1 MQTLNLV
8 HVDKSDIKY
17 HIDTFPDGEKSLV
30 IDSNIDHKT
39 DLVNIVTRLSSMDE
53 IFIMLQAADILNRH
67 GVVFDLYISYLMSM
81 RMDRVMDF
89 NRPFSLRVV
98 TNMIKNC
105 GARNKYVIEPHS
117 DRTLEELGA
126 KQWVTQFNLIRNNSV
141 FNLIRDNSIKS
152 RIDDLKGSA
161 LIFPDVGAK
170 KRYSHTS
177 GTIICFNKKRDLST
191 GKIIELVPE
200 TKDDFNAITLNYDF
214 LLIDDLCDGGGT
226 FVGIANKVRE
236 INKNAR
242 LSILVTHLVND
253 KGLENL
259 SNNFDEVFI
268 TNSYKDWNLIDNL
281 PRNIKVIDVV

>member
-1 MQTLNLV
+1 MQTFTLV

-39 DLVNIVTRLSSMDE
+39 DLVNLVTRLSSMDE
-53 IFIMLQAADILNRH
+53 IFIMLQADDILNRH

-98 TNMIKNC
+98 ANMIKNC
-105 GARNKYVIEPHS
+105 GARNKYVLEPHS

-126 KQWVTQFNLIRNNSV
+126 KQWVTQFNLIR
-141 FNLIRDNSIKS
+141 DNSIKS
-152 RIDDLKGSA
+152 RIDGMKGSG
-161 LIFPDVGAK
+161 LIFPDAGAK
-170 KRYSHTS
+170 KRYSPTS

-259 SNNFDEVFI
+259 SNNFNKVFI
-268 TNSYKDWNLIDNL
+268 TNSYKDWNLIENL
-281 PRNIKVIDVV
+281 PRNVKVIGVV

>member
-30 IDSNIDHKT
+30 IDSNINHKT
-39 DLVNIVTRLSSMDE
+39 DCVNLITRLSSMDN
-53 IFIMLQAADILNRH
+53 IFVMLQAADILNRH
-67 GVVFDLYISYLMSM
+67 GVLFDLYVSYLMSM

-98 TNMIKNC
+98 ANMIKNC
-105 GARNKYVIEPHS
+105 GARNKYVLEPHS

-126 KQWVTQFNLIRNNSV
+126 KQWVTDFDC
-141 FNLIRDNSIKS
+141 FRDNTIKFRVNS
-152 RIDDLKGSA
+152 TNKLG
-161 LIFPDVGAK
+161 LIFPDAGAK
-170 KRYSHTS
+170 KRYSIFS
-177 GTIICFNKKRDLST
+177 NNVVCFTKKRDLNT

-200 TKDDFNAITLNYDF
+200 TEYDFNELTSSDDF

-226 FVGIANKVRE
+226 FVGVANKVRE

-253 KGLENL
+253 RGLDNL

-268 TNSYKDWNLIDNL
+268 TNSYKDWNLIENL
-281 PRNIKVIDVV
+281 PCNVKVIDVI

>member
-39 DLVNIVTRLSSMDE
+39 DLISLVTRLSSMDE

-67 GVVFDLYISYLMSM
+67 GIVFDLYISYLMSM

-98 TNMIKNC
+98 ANMIKNC
-105 GARNKYVIEPHS
+105 GARNKYVLEPHS

-126 KQWVTQFNLIRNNSV
+126 KKWVTQFD
-141 FNLIRDNSIKS
+141 LIRDNSVKV
-152 RIDDLKGSA
+152 RIDGLKGSG
-161 LIFPDVGAK
+161 LIFPDAGAK
-170 KRYSHTS
+170 KRYSSTS
-177 GTIICFNKKRDLST
+177 GSIVCFAKKRDLST

-200 TKDDFNAITLNYDF
+200 TKNDFNALTFSHDF

-236 INKNAR
+236 INNYAR

-253 KGLENL
+253 RGLDNL

-268 TNSYKDWNLIDNL
+268 TNSYKDWNLIENL
-281 PRNIKVIDVV
+281 PRNVKVIDVV

>member
-8 HVDKSDIKY
+8 HVDKSNIKY
-17 HIDTFPDGEKSLV
+17 HIDIFPDGEKSLV

-39 DLVNIVTRLSSMDE
+39 DLVNLVTRLSSMDE

-98 TNMIKNC
+98 ANMIKNC
-105 GARNKYVIEPHS
+105 GARNKYVLEPHS

-126 KQWVTQFNLIRNNSV
+126 KKWVTQFD
-141 FNLIRDNSIKS
+141 LIRDNSIKS
-152 RIDDLKGSA
+152 RIDGLKGTV
-161 LIFPDVGAK
+161 LIFPDAGAK
-170 KRYSHTS
+170 KRYLISS
-177 GTIICFNKKRDLST
+177 NDVVCFTKKRDLST
-191 GKIIELVPE
+191 GKILELIPE
-200 TKDDFNAITLNYDF
+200 TKNDFNALTFSNDF
-214 LLIDDLCDGGGT
+214 LLIDDLCDGGVT

-236 INKNAR
+236 INKNAK

-253 KGLENL
+253 RGLENL
-259 SNNFDEVFI
+259 SNNFDEIFI
-268 TNSYKDWNLIDNL
+268 TNSYKDWNLIENL
-281 PRNIKVIDVV
+281 PCNVKVIDVV

>member
-39 DLVNIVTRLSSMDE
+39 DLISLVTRLSSMDE

-98 TNMIKNC
+98 ANMIKNC
-105 GARNKYVIEPHS
+105 GARDKYVLEPHS
-117 DRTLEELGA
+117 NRTLEELGA
-126 KQWVTQFNLIRNNSV
+126 KQWVTEFDFIRN
-141 FNLIRDNSIKS
+141 NSIKS
-152 RIDDLKGSA
+152 RINGLKGTG
-161 LIFPDVGAK
+161 LIFPDAGAK
-170 KRYSHTS
+170 KRYLISS
-177 GTIICFNKKRDLST
+177 NNVVCFTKKRDLST
-191 GKIIELVPE
+191 GEILEIVPE
-200 TKDDFNAITLNYDF
+200 TKDDFNALTFSNDF

-253 KGLENL
+253 RGLENL
-259 SNNFDEVFI
+259 LNNFDEVFI
-268 TNSYKDWNLIDNL
+268 TNSYKDWNLIENL
-281 PRNIKVIDVV
+281 PCSVKVIDVV